1 MKKFYLNEEEITE
14 EEFNKQLEGCVN
26 EYASKDYDGLIDEA
40 YEPFKVVGTTLY
52 ASTILKKCDPVVYR
66 CCVDSYA
73 SSIMDKVKCELE
85 KHGYY
90 EINGDTFEIEEEEEE
105 EE

>member
-14 EEFNKQLEGCVN
+14 EEFNKQLEGCIA
-26 EYASKDYDGLIDEA
+26 EYIDNNYDDLIDEDNEE
-40 YEPFKVVGTTLY
+40 YKIGYLTFP
-52 ASTILKKCDPVVYR
+52 ASMVLKECDPVAYR
-66 CCVDSYA
+66 CGKSDYE
-73 SSIMDKVKCELE
+73 SSLLEDAQYELE
-85 KHGYY
+85 NYGSC

>member
-14 EEFNKQLEGCVN
+14 EEFNKQLEGCIA
-26 EYASKDYDGLIDEA
+26 EYIDNNYDDLLDEGYDEYKLGYSTFSASN
-40 YEPFKVVGTTLY
+40 
-52 ASTILKKCDPVVYR
+52 ILKNCDPIAYR
-66 CCVDSYA
+66 CVKSDCE
-73 SSIMDKVKCELE
+73 SSLLEDAQYELE
-85 KHGYY
+85 NYGSY

>member
-14 EEFNKQLEGCVN
+14 EEFNKQLEGCIA
-26 EYASKDYDGLIDEA
+26 EYIGNNYDDLIDEDNEE
-40 YEPFKVVGTTLY
+40 YKIGDLTFP
-52 ASTILKKCDPVVYR
+52 ASMVLKECDPVAYR
-66 CCVDSYA
+66 CGQSDYE
-73 SSIMDKVKCELE
+73 SSILEDAQYELE
-85 KHGYY
+85 NYGSY